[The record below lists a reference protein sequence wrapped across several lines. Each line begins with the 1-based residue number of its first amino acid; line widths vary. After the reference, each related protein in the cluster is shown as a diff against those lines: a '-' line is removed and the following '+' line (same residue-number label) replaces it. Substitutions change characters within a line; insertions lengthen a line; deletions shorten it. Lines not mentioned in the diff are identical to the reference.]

1 MKKAIILGLAGCII
15 LTAGVGYLLYSS
27 DRTGPVIRLDE
38 SSSLSYTEGEDKQKL
53 LEGVTA
59 IDKKDGDVSDTLMVE
74 SVIPALSGNKATV
87 TYVAVDKHNN
97 VTKTQFEIDYHSSA
111 DADSSDG
118 TTEEPQEEQGT
129 EPADKEEEPQEG
141 QDAANAEEPQ
151 TPPAD
156 ETEAAIAQLPEGSPA
171 FRLTEHQ
178 ITLKKGTKFKYMDYI
193 QEISDDKDSRED
205 LYRKIHVSGEVNSS
219 RAGTY
224 EISYSVTDSDG
235 HTSNV
240 EKLQVTVE

>member
-1 MKKAIILGLAGCII
+1 MKKAIILVVAGCII

-38 SSSLSYTEGEDKQKL
+38 SFSLSYTEGEDKQKL

-129 EPADKEEEPQEG
+129 EPVDKE
-141 QDAANAEEPQ
+141 EEPQ

-219 RAGTY
+219 QAGTY